1 MNMYNASEVLKSAV
15 TLSILS
21 TPSKLGLWS
30 SLTGSPVDM
39 VRELSPELLKTQE
52 IIAAKYSPAA
62 DRASEMII
70 SRCREKNVK
79 IITLWDDIYPELLKE
94 IHNPPLV
101 LYVIGELPQ
110 GRMISLV
117 GTRNSDIKS
126 EEITGKISIRAASAG
141 YTIVSGMALGI
152 DRSAHLGALNVNG
165 STVAVL
171 PGGVDVVYPY
181 KNSDLYKM
189 ICRSGNCCII
199 SEYPPG
205 IGTGQ
210 KWTFAK
216 RNRIISGLS
225 EAVIVVQAPLK
236 SGAMI
241 TAKYAIEQN
250 RDLYVCPGNAF
261 DEKYTG
267 CNELIRQG
275 AAIFSDMSD
284 LLGEEDGALLQGE
297 FTPSAKRESRIS
309 EKQLILNLE
318 KDENQVL
325 PEFKTTVEIKINE
338 ELKNGVIDIDDFI
351 RRNNFS
357 ADEVNQAIITLE
369 IEGFI
374 SRRGNRLF
382 KLSM

>member
-1 MNMYNASEVLKSAV
+1 MYNTNEVLESAV
-15 TLSILS
+15 TLSVLS
-21 TPSKLGLWS
+21 TPSKLGLWNGLS
-30 SLTGSPVDM
+30 GSPVDM
-39 VRELSPELLKTQE
+39 VRRLSAELLKTQE
-52 IIAAKYSPAA
+52 IIALKYSPAA
-62 DRASEMII
+62 EKAAGMII
-70 SRCREKNVK
+70 SRCSDKNIK
-79 IITLWDDIYPELLKE
+79 IITLWDDTYPELLKE
-94 IHNPPLV
+94 IHNPPIV
-101 LYVIGELPQ
+101 LYVVGDLPRS
-110 GRMISLV
+110 RMISVV
-117 GTRNSDIKS
+117 GTRNSDSKS
-126 EEITGKISIRAASAG
+126 EEITDKISIRAASAG

-152 DRSAHLGALNVNG
+152 DRSAHIGALNSSG
-165 STVAVL
+165 STLAVL

-181 KNSDLYKM
+181 KNSDLYKK
-189 ICRSGNCCII
+189 ISQSVNCGII

-261 DEKYTG
+261 DEKYSG

-284 LLGEEDGALLQGE
+284 LFGEEELDVQHGE
-297 FTPSAKRESRIS
+297 FTPPVKREIRIP
-309 EKQLILNLE
+309 EKQLILKPE
-318 KDENQVL
+318 DSENQIL
-325 PEFKTTVEIKINE
+325 PEFKTPVEMQINE
-338 ELKNGVIDIDDFI
+338 ELKSGVIDIDDFI

-357 ADEVNQAIITLE
+357 ADEVNHGIITLE
-369 IEGFI
+369 IEGYI

-382 KLSM
+382 RS

>member
-1 MNMYNASEVLKSAV
+1 MNMYNKDEILKSAV

-30 SLTGSPVDM
+30 TLSVSPVDM
-39 VRELSPELLKTQE
+39 VMRLSPELLKTQE
-52 IIAAKYSPAA
+52 IIAAKYSPVA
-62 DRASEMII
+62 DKASEMII
-70 SRCREKNVK
+70 SRCAAKNIR
-79 IITLWDDIYPELLKE
+79 IISMWDDLYPGLLKE

-101 LYVIGELPQ
+101 LYVIGELPRS
-110 GRMISLV
+110 RMISVV

-141 YTIVSGMALGI
+141 YTVVSGMALGI
-152 DRSAHLGALNVNG
+152 DRSAHVGALNARG
-165 STVAVL
+165 STLAVL

-189 ICRSGNCCII
+189 ISQSANCGII

-225 EAVIVVQAPLK
+225 EAIVVVQAPLK

-284 LLGEEDGALLQGE
+284 LFGEDERFVEQGE
-297 FTPSAKRESRIS
+297 STPHAKKENVRP
-309 EKQLILNLE
+309 EKQLILNQC
-318 KDENQVL
+318 KDDKRVL
-325 PEFKTTVEIKINE
+325 PVFKTPVEIKINE
-338 ELKNGVIDIDDFI
+338 ELKKGTIDVDDFT

-357 ADEVNQAIITLE
+357 IDEVNQGIITLE

-382 KLSM
+382 ST

>member
-1 MNMYNASEVLKSAV
+1 MKMYNTSEILKSAV
-15 TLSILS
+15 ALSIIS
-21 TPSKLGLWS
+21 TPSKLGLWNWIS
-30 SLTGSPVDM
+30 GSPVDI
-39 VRELSPELLKTQE
+39 VRSLPAELLKTQD
-52 IIAAKYSPAA
+52 IIAAKYSSAA
-62 DRASEMII
+62 DRASEKII
-70 SRCREKNVK
+70 GRCINKNIK
-79 IITLWDDIYPELLKE
+79 IITLWDELYPVLLKE
-94 IHNPPLV
+94 IHNPPIV
-101 LYVIGELPQ
+101 LYVIGDLPQ
-110 GRMISLV
+110 SRMISLV
-117 GTRNSDIKS
+117 GTRNSDSKS
-126 EEITGKISIRAASAG
+126 EEITDKISIRAASAG

-152 DRSAHLGALNVNG
+152 DRSAHIGALNANG

-171 PGGVDVVYPY
+171 PGGVDVIYPF

-189 ICRSGNCCII
+189 ISCSGNCAII

-225 EAVIVVQAPLK
+225 EAVIVIQAPLK

-261 DEKYTG
+261 DEKYSG

-284 LLGEEDGALLQGE
+284 LFGEDEENMYGE
-297 FTPSAKRESRIS
+297 FNPPVKREIRMP
-309 EKQLILNLE
+309 EKQLIFNV
-318 KDENQVL
+318 ENDKTPVV
-325 PEFKTTVEIKINE
+325 PEFKTPVEIRINE
-338 ELKNGVIDIDDFI
+338 ELNKGVIDIDDFI

-357 ADEVNQAIITLE
+357 ADEVNRGIITLE

-382 KLSM
+382 KV